1 LAESRKAKGVTERR
15 LYLETM
21 EEVLPRV
28 KKVVID
34 LSGPKSLMDLGIIR
48 PNP

>member
-1 LAESRKAKGVTERR
+1 
-15 LYLETM
+15 M

-34 LSGPKSLMDLGIIR
+34 SSGPKSLMDLGIIR

>member
-1 LAESRKAKGVTERR
+1 
-15 LYLETM
+15 M

-34 LSGPKSLMDLGIIR
+34 SSGPGSLMDLGIIR
-48 PNP
+48 RNP